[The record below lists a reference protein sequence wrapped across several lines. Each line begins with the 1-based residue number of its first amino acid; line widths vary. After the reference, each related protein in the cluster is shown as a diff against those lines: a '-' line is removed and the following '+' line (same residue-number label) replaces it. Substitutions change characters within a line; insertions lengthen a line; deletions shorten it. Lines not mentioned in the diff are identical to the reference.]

1 MQKLMAQIFNKR
13 IYGIGEFY
21 HFFDDAMASFSIIRK
36 ARKNNLV
43 SKAFQKR
50 IMLVVT
56 EVNGCQLCSYW
67 HTKEAL
73 RSGMPAEE
81 IKNML
86 SGSIENVP
94 KEESVALFFAQHYA
108 ESAANPDKKAWQ
120 RVMDIYGEEKAQAI
134 LAFTKV
140 IMMGN
145 VYGIAVSALLNRI
158 IGKPVKKSRFLDEL
172 GIVFGVIFFIPILF
186 FKRNIKS

>member
-86 SGSIENVP
+86 SGSIENVT

-120 RVMDIYGEEKAQAI
+120 RVMDIYGGEKAQAI
-134 LAFTKV
+134 LAFIKV

>member
-86 SGSIENVP
+86 SGSIENVT

>member
-1 MQKLMAQIFNKR
+1 MAQIFNKR

-21 HFFDDAMASFSIIRK
+21 HFFDDAMASFSVIK
-36 ARKNNLV
+36 NARKKNLL
-43 SKAFQKR
+43 SKEFQKR

-73 RSGMPAEE
+73 KSGMPAEE
-81 IKNML
+81 IKNIL

-108 ESAANPDKKAWQ
+108 ESVANPDTKAWQ
-120 RVMDIYGEEKAQAI
+120 RVMDIYGEEKAKAI
-134 LAFTKV
+134 LAFIRV
-140 IMMGN
+140 ILMGN

-186 FKRNIKS
+186 FKRIIKS